1 MALLEA
7 TVVVDFADVVV
18 DIVVDAVVNVVVDVN
33 VDVVALFVV
42 TDTIYIK
49 LWSIMVNMRLLKATV
64 DFLWWLAGSGWCQ
77 SSQ

>member
-1 MALLEA
+1 MLLILSLLFFIMLLFIY
-7 TVVVDFADVVV
+7 VVVVN
-18 DIVVDAVVNVVVDVN
+18 AV
-33 VDVVALFVV
+33 VVALFVV

-64 DFLWWLAGSGWCQ
+64 EFLWWLAGSGWCQ